1 MLAEEMLYLEA
12 HHLIVLGYCI
22 ISEITTIMIGVNFI
36 RMILLLGYF
45 GGRAWGKFFFSN
57 GNSRWGTEEEWEEE
71 HQEELFV
78 VCVLVRGDRMWPGD
92 VRCCPERQK

>member
-22 ISEITTIMIGVNFI
+22 ISEITTMMIGVNFI

-45 GGRAWGKFFFSN
+45 GGRAWGKFFFFSN

-78 VCVLVRGDRMWPGD
+78 VCVLVWGDLL
-92 VRCCPERQK
+92 